1 MGKAVSF
8 SERSSSRAPVLVT
21 EAMSLDLS
29 LENRTRLIAQVFAW
43 LNKLYLDNKLL
54 CLTVTK
60 GRIAHGLLWQEK
72 ENITKHFHKR
82 EDKNTFLRVNILLFL
97 NSCIIPILILEVS
110 LVLGSF
116 FFFKRTSNFL

>member
-29 LENRTRLIAQVFAW
+29 LENRTRLTAQVFAW

-54 CLTVTK
+54 CLTVITK
-60 GRIAHGLLWQEK
+60 GRIAHGLLWQE
-72 ENITKHFHKR
+72 N
-82 EDKNTFLRVNILLFL
+82 
-97 NSCIIPILILEVS
+97 
-110 LVLGSF
+110 
-116 FFFKRTSNFL
+116 